1 MYLHFSKARSFASAA
16 ATVASLLFVATAFL
30 GCEEEQKK
38 APVEKMVRTYKGDV
52 EVLNSCGMQGAA
64 AKMRSYLRENGFD
77 VVSSRNDR
85 LQNYDETVLV
95 LRNPEWE
102 GAKALARAL
111 KTKNVLVVHSSR
123 AVVDAA
129 VYIGKD
135 FEQII
140 EPEQG
145 ETDDNE

>member
-1 MYLHFSKARSFASAA
+1 MAVLA
-16 ATVASLLFVATAFL
+16 AFL
-30 GCEEEQKK
+30 LTGCEEEKK
-38 APVEKMVRTYKGDV
+38 PQVVKVKRTYKGDV

-64 AKMRSYLRENGFD
+64 AKMRSYLRDNGFD
-77 VVSSRNDR
+77 IVSSRNDR

-102 GAKALARAL
+102 GAKALAQAL
-111 KTKNVLVVHSSR
+111 KTDNVLIVHSR

-135 FEQII
+135 FNQII

-145 ETDDNE
+145 EEK

>member
-1 MYLHFSKARSFASAA
+1 MLRNHTTHRHIFTAA
-16 ATVASLLFVATAFL
+16 AVLTALLLT

-38 APVEKMVRTYKGDV
+38 PQVVKVKRSYKGDV

-64 AKMRSYLRENGFD
+64 AKMRSYLRDNGFD
-77 VVSSRNDR
+77 IVSSRNDR

-102 GAKALARAL
+102 GAKALAQAL
-111 KTKNVLVVHSSR
+111 KTDNVLIVHSDR

-135 FEQII
+135 FNQII

-145 ETDDNE
+145 EEK

>member
-1 MYLHFSKARSFASAA
+1 M
-16 ATVASLLFVATAFL
+16 FVATAFL

-38 APVEKMVRTYKGDV
+38 APVEKVVRHYKGDI

-77 VVSSRNDR
+77 VVSYRNDR
-85 LQNYDETVLV
+85 LQNYDETILV

-111 KTKNVLVVHSSR
+111 KTENVMTVFSKR
-123 AVVDAA
+123 AVVDASI
-129 VYIGKD
+129 YIGKD

-140 EPEQG
+140 KPDQG

>member
-1 MYLHFSKARSFASAA
+1 MYKRKSKTFRLLFA
-16 ATVASLLFVATAFL
+16 ATSIFMAMLLS
-30 GCEEEQKK
+30 GCEEEKK
-38 APVEKMVRTYKGDV
+38 PQVVKVKRTYKGDV

-77 VVSSRNDR
+77 IVSSRNDR

-102 GAKALARAL
+102 GAKALAQAL
-111 KTKNVLVVHSSR
+111 KTDNVLIVHSDR

-135 FEQII
+135 FNQII

-145 ETDDNE
+145 EEK

>member
-1 MYLHFSKARSFASAA
+1 MYAKTFRFSFAAIA
-16 ATVASLLFVATAFL
+16 LMATLLFA
-30 GCEEEQKK
+30 GCEEEKK
-38 APVEKMVRTYKGDV
+38 PQVVKVKRTYKGDV

-77 VVSSRNDR
+77 IVSSRNDR

-102 GAKALARAL
+102 GAKALAKAL
-111 KTKNVLVVHSSR
+111 KTDNVLVVHSSR

>member
-1 MYLHFSKARSFASAA
+1 MFRSHTTHRHIFTAA
-16 ATVASLLFVATAFL
+16 AVLTALLLT

-38 APVEKMVRTYKGDV
+38 PQVVKVKRSYKGDV

-64 AKMRSYLRENGFD
+64 AKMRSYLRDNGFD
-77 VVSSRNDR
+77 IVSSRNDR

-102 GAKALARAL
+102 GAKALAQAL
-111 KTKNVLVVHSSR
+111 KTDNVLIVHSDR

-135 FEQII
+135 FNQII

-145 ETDDNE
+145 EEK

>member
-1 MYLHFSKARSFASAA
+1 MNKSRSKTFPFSFAVMAVLA
-16 ATVASLLFVATAFL
+16 AFL
-30 GCEEEQKK
+30 LTGCEEEKK
-38 APVEKMVRTYKGDV
+38 PQVVKVKHTYKGDV

-64 AKMRSYLRENGFD
+64 AKMRSYLRDNGFD
-77 VVSSRNDR
+77 IVSSRNDR

-102 GAKALARAL
+102 GAKALAQAL
-111 KTKNVLVVHSSR
+111 KTDNVLIVHSDR

-135 FEQII
+135 FNQII

-145 ETDDNE
+145 EEK

>member
-1 MYLHFSKARSFASAA
+1 MRVLLILFICL
-16 ATVASLLFVATAFL
+16 SLL
-30 GCEEEQKK
+30 GCEEEKQASVVK
-38 APVEKMVRTYKGDV
+38 EVRSYKGDV

-64 AKMRSYLRENGFD
+64 AKMRAYLRENGFD

-85 LQNYDETVLV
+85 LQNYDETVIV

-102 GAKALARAL
+102 GAKALARTL
-111 KTKNVLVVHSSR
+111 KTNNVLVVHSSR

-135 FEQII
+135 FKQII

-145 ETDDNE
+145 ESNDN